1 MIKVMLLGCD
11 EQWDEV
17 EIIKWIKEY
26 HSKAYARGRIMFD
39 DSMFI
44 ANDQLVYLKHKKK
57 QIEDSVVLYSNL
69 EQL

>member
-1 MIKVMLLGCD
+1 
-11 EQWDEV
+11 
-17 EIIKWIKEY
+17 
-26 HSKAYARGRIMFD
+26 MFD